1 MKAWSCQASRVIT
14 WKETSRRRFVT
25 LLHFFV
31 LLVVSVHIE
40 SHLMKEMQVAI
51 EPHHCVSAAFYW
63 PGPTGV
69 THHQLCRAF

>member
-14 WKETSRRRFVT
+14 WKETSRRGFVT

-31 LLVVSVHIE
+31 QLVISVHIE

-51 EPHHCVSAAFYW
+51 ELTTVCLLLF
-63 PGPTGV
+63 TGLDR
-69 THHQLCRAF
+69 QE